1 MIDKTGIFLPQS
13 ELNSNAAQMLIQ
25 SVEGAEDT
33 HIIDFKAPQQLASVL
48 RRSDFGT
55 AVVAA
60 PEETFLKTKVAL
72 LKAIGAQTVRSSAI
86 TVAIGEEC
94 ELSEKETEIHSA
106 IPVGAKSIVTHNGL
120 FSAFVYEEKD
130 RKIIFLPLIESRL
143 AELLGQ
149 IFDGSEDKKAA
160 ASFRKSLSAIIGS
173 GKTLGIA
180 PEGISGALMAVVS
193 SVEGGEEAFTLSPL
207 PSQAQGE
214 NADAE
219 YAKSAKE
226 NTGAD
231 YGISV
236 SDISADS
243 ETGEKIITVCVADS
257 EKARLAKVFAEE
269 GEDSKHLAG
278 AAITKLCEMLE
289 ELAGAGALINPNP
302 PAKKEPKKNPVL
314 PIVIAAIGIAA
325 AVIISLLIAMFAGE
339 KNEIGHTVAGNA
351 HIQGQNINVHAVDKE
366 ETTTE
371 PQTEEDFGFRGG
383 SGILDEIGP
392 PDIPT
397 DAVTEEPATAKPTVT
412 VAPTQATTKTAV
424 SVTEKTTS
432 APKPTKAPQTVAPTK
447 PAPTVTQKP
456 TSAATAQPVKPDS
469 QSGTFVFTVYGWGHG
484 VGMSQEGAISMA
496 KSGSD
501 YKQILSHYYP
511 GTTLKPDSSVPET
524 VNYGGTDYGL
534 VEYLCKTS
542 YREIGNSAPKEA
554 IKAQIVAVYT
564 FAKTYN
570 FNVDSSRHA
579 FSAGWEYENTATH
592 KACLEVLGM
601 SDADDT
607 PKPDYVDYKGSA
619 AFTCYFASSAGK
631 TVSANSVWGGNYAY
645 LSGGASS
652 PETVEKSTFT
662 VSSGDMKKMILA
674 YDESIVLGDDPSQ
687 WLKIVS
693 HDGTVD
699 SDTGYVS
706 LIRVGNKEMR
716 GNRFRGEVC
725 GYEIRSHCFSI
736 KYIPD

>member
-13 ELNSNAAQMLIQ
+13 ELHSDAAQMLIQ
-25 SVEGAEDT
+25 SVESSEDA

-60 PEETFLKTKVAL
+60 PEDTFLKTKIAL

-86 TVAIGEEC
+86 TVAIGEDC

-106 IPVGAKSIVTHNGL
+106 VPVGAKGIVTHDGL

-130 RKIIFLPLIESRL
+130 RKIIFLPLMESRL

-160 ASFRKSLSAIIGS
+160 AGFRKSLSAIIS
-173 GKTLGIA
+173 SEKTLGVA
-180 PEGISGALMAVVS
+180 PEGLSGALMAVVS
-193 SVEGGEEAFTLSPL
+193 SVEGGEEAFTLSPV
-207 PSQAQGE
+207 PSKEQGG

-219 YAKSAKE
+219 HAKSAKE

-236 SDISADS
+236 SDISEDS
-243 ETGEKIITVCVADS
+243 ETGEKFITVCVSDS
-257 EKARLAKVFAEE
+257 EKARLAKVCAED
-269 GEDSKHLAG
+269 GEDSRHLAG

-289 ELAGAGALINPNP
+289 ELAEAGALINPNS
-302 PAKKEPKKNPVL
+302 PAKKETKKNPIL
-314 PIVIAAIGIAA
+314 PVIIAAIGIAA
-325 AVIISLLIAMFAGE
+325 AVIISLLVAMFAGE
-339 KNEIGHTVAGNA
+339 KDETHHTVAGNA
-351 HIQGQNINVHAVDKE
+351 YIDKQNAAVHAAGTVPE
-366 ETTTE
+366 TE
-371 PQTEEDFGFRGG
+371 PTETLTEEDFGYRGG
-383 SGILDEIGP
+383 SGILDEIGL

-397 DAVTEEPATAKPTVT
+397 DAVTEEASAAKPTVT
-412 VAPTQATTKTAV
+412 DAPTQTSTKPSA
-424 SVTEKTTS
+424 SVTEKTTKNS
-432 APKPTKAPQTVAPTK
+432 ATAAPTTK
-447 PAPTVTQKP
+447 PVTQKP
-456 TSAATAQPVKPDS
+456 TAEVTAQPVKPDS

-496 KSGSD
+496 KSGSN
-501 YKQILSHYYP
+501 YKQILAHYYP
-511 GTTLKPDSSVPET
+511 GTSLKADSSAPET
-524 VNYGGTDYGL
+524 VRYGGKDYAL

-570 FNVDSSRHA
+570 FDVDSSRHA
-579 FSAGWEYENTATH
+579 FSASWEYENTATH

-601 SDADDT
+601 ADANDT
-607 PKPDYVDYKGSA
+607 PKPDYVDYKGSP

-631 TVSANSVWGGNYAY
+631 TASASSVWGGNYAY

-652 PETVEKSTFT
+652 PETVEKTTFT
-662 VSSGDMKKMILA
+662 VSSEDMEKMILA
-674 YDESIVLGDDPSQ
+674 YDESTVLGNDPSQ

-693 HDGTVD
+693 HDGAVS

-706 LIRVGNKEMR
+706 LIKVGNKEMR

-725 GYEIRSHCFSI
+725 GYKIRSHCFTI

>member
-13 ELNSNAAQMLIQ
+13 GLNSDAAQMLIQ
-25 SVEGAEDT
+25 SIEGAEEA
-33 HIIDFKAPQQLASVL
+33 HIIDFKAPSQLASVL

-60 PEETFLKTKVAL
+60 PEEIFLKTKVAL
-72 LKAIGAQTVRSSAI
+72 LKAIGAQTVRSSAV

-94 ELSEKETEIHSA
+94 ELGEKEIEIHSA
-106 IPVGAKSIVTHNGL
+106 IPVGAKSIITHDGL
-120 FSAFVYEEKD
+120 FSAFIYEEKD

-149 IFDGSEDKKAA
+149 IFDSSEDRKAA
-160 ASFRKSLSAIIGS
+160 AGFRKSLSAIIS
-173 GKTLGIA
+173 SEKTLGVA
-180 PEGISGALMAVVS
+180 PEGLSGALMAVVS

-207 PSQAQGE
+207 PCQTQGE

-219 YAKSAKE
+219 YARSAKE

-231 YGISV
+231 YGVSV
-236 SDISADS
+236 SDICADS
-243 ETGEKIITVCVADS
+243 ETGGKFITVCVADS
-257 EKARLAKVFAEE
+257 ERARLAKVFAED
-269 GEDSKHLAG
+269 GEDTKHLAG

-289 ELAGAGALINPNP
+289 ELAGAGALVNPDP
-302 PAKKEPKKNPVL
+302 PAKTEPKKNPIL
-314 PIVIAAIGIAA
+314 PIIIAAIGIAA
-325 AVIISLLIAMFAGE
+325 AVIISLLVAMFAGGNDE
-339 KNEIGHTVAGNA
+339 TQHTVAGNA
-351 HIQGQNINVHAVDKE
+351 YIDKQNAAVYAAG
-366 ETTTE
+366 TE
-371 PQTEEDFGFRGG
+371 PETELTEPLTEEDFGFRGE
-383 SGILDEIGP
+383 SGILDEIGL

-397 DAVTEEPATAKPTVT
+397 DAVTEEASTAGQTAT
-412 VAPTQATTKTAV
+412 VAPTQAATKPIV
-424 SVTEKTTS
+424 SVTEKTT
-432 APKPTKAPQTVAPTK
+432 AAKTTKAPQTAAPTK
-447 PAPTVTQKP
+447 PVTQKP
-456 TSAATAQPVKPDS
+456 TASATAQPVKPDS

-496 KSGSD
+496 KSGKD
-501 YKQILSHYYP
+501 YKQILAHYYP
-511 GTTLKPDSSVPET
+511 GTTLKADSSVPES
-524 VNYGGTDYGL
+524 VRYGGTDYGL

-570 FNVDSSRHA
+570 FDVDSSRHA

-601 SDADDT
+601 SDEKDT

-662 VSSGDMKKMILA
+662 VSSEDMKKMILA
-674 YDESIVLGDDPSQ
+674 YDESIILGDDPSQ

-693 HDGTVD
+693 HDGTVS

-725 GYEIRSHCFSI
+725 GYKIRSHCFSI